1 LPDSI
6 IEDIESYKNVCEYF
20 SNPNDNSD
28 NESIASNSIASKFD
42 VVNGFLIETIDKPA
56 EKEVLSGRRIIEVD
70 FFINSIKKL
79 NNHGIWLYY

>member
-56 EKEVLSGRRIIEVD
+56 EK
-70 FFINSIKKL
+70 
-79 NNHGIWLYY
+79 